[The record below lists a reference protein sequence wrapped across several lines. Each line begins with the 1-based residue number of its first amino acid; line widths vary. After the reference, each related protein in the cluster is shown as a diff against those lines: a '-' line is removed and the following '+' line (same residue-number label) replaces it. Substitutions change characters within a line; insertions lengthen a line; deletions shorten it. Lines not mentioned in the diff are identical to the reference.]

1 MSVSTVDLVDAGMK
15 PIVCRDADHI
25 EESNQG
31 ELGPNRDQT
40 GEETPETGTPLTR
53 SLSPSSD
60 GGASAADHS
69 ERAPSRRHR
78 KKRGTSA
85 ESADAGISTVARTA
99 DASEAP
105 DSVLEDQN
113 DVLRSSS
120 DTEASVRGRNSGSRS
135 TGGQKVARPKVRPA
149 GAMGLGFQVPIRV
162 MGFSQVPFGVGDFC
176 VPGLFG
182 SAGER
187 NKSFS
192 DREIIKVLAAPPE
205 KHQRLLE
212 TARRLPEI
220 LMASDPPLANSA
232 ELYGSL
238 ALLTESAHWREQDGP
253 VCYVNGQSDV
263 DFVVDMRK
271 DVAPSSIVKQLCSK
285 DTWKLV
291 GQVQAAPIAE
301 PPVRDSEPFGADLQV
316 HKFSSTQ
323 FTLLG
328 SFDEDM
334 ADRGCKG
341 EVVSDLL
348 FVCQETGESEEAKEK
363 VYLDLTCIENPLQ
376 FNRFKK
382 RQEAFRKVFLQV
394 RKQLE
399 AKFGME
405 GSLAFDA
412 YIHLL
417 KAWLFA
423 FAAKVPHSAISV
435 YQATCIGLFTL
446 KIGHFRLKRSLS
458 LALCFFEGF
467 LRFCYQFYSDTETPF
482 AFDGNAL
489 GYRRQSIDLSNGR
502 LLARQITSW
511 RSELY
516 FRSVE
521 INQLSTRP
529 DEWMNVTHSLDPP
542 QVSMEALQ
550 LLERSFPV
558 TGEDA
563 FMFGAPPDVWLCDSR
578 F

>member
-1 MSVSTVDLVDAGMK
+1 MSASTVDFDVGMK
-15 PIVCRDADHI
+15 PVLCRDVDNV
-25 EESNQG
+25 EEHSEG
-31 ELGPNRDQT
+31 ELAPNCNQT

-60 GGASAADHS
+60 GGASAADRS
-69 ERAPSRRHR
+69 ERAPSRRHQR
-78 KKRGTSA
+78 NKRGASH
-85 ESADAGISTVARTA
+85 ESVDAGVSTVARTV

-105 DSVLEDQN
+105 DSVLEDLSESYQA

-120 DTEASVRGRNSGSRS
+120 DTEASVRGRKSTSRS
-135 TGGQKVARPKVRPA
+135 TGGAKVARPKTVRPA
-149 GAMGLGFQVPIRV
+149 GVVGHGFQVCPIRV
-162 MGFSQVPFGVGDFC
+162 MGFPQAPFGVSDFC
-176 VPGLFG
+176 LRGLFG
-182 SAGER
+182 SGER

-212 TARRLPEI
+212 TAKRLPEI
-220 LMASDPPLANSA
+220 LMANDPPLANSA

-238 ALLTESAHWREQDGP
+238 ALMTESAHWRDQDGP
-253 VCYVNGQSDV
+253 VCYVNGQSDM

-271 DVAPSSIVKQLCSK
+271 DVAPYSIVKQLCSK
-285 DTWKLV
+285 ETWKLV
-291 GQVQAAPIAE
+291 GQV
-301 PPVRDSEPFGADLQV
+301 QV

-328 SFDEDM
+328 SFDE
-334 ADRGCKG
+334 
-341 EVVSDLL
+341 
-348 FVCQETGESEEAKEK
+348 ETGESKEAKEK
-363 VYLDLTCIENPLQ
+363 VYLDLTCIESPLQ

-394 RKQLE
+394 RKHLE

-405 GSLAFDA
+405 GPLAFDA

-417 KAWLFA
+417 KA

-482 AFDGNAL
+482 AFDSNAL

-521 INQLSTRP
+521 INHLSTRP
-529 DEWMNVTHSLDPP
+529 DEWMNVTHSLDPQ

-563 FMFGAPPDVWLCDSR
+563 FLFGAPPDVWLCDSR

>member
-176 VPGLFG
+176 LPGLFG

-263 DFVVDMRK
+263 DFVVDIRK

-291 GQVQAAPIAE
+291 GQVQ
-301 PPVRDSEPFGADLQV
+301 V

-328 SFDEDM
+328 SFDE
-334 ADRGCKG
+334 
-341 EVVSDLL
+341 
-348 FVCQETGESEEAKEK
+348 ETGESEEAKEK

-417 KAWLFA
+417 KA